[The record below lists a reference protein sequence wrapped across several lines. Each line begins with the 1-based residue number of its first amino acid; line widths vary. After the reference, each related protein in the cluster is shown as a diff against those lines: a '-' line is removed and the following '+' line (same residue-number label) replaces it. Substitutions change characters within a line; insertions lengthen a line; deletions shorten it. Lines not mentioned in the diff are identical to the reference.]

1 LLIPLSS
8 IKKVLKGSSGPC
20 DVLKGYLDPC
30 DEHGFVLGG
39 GFSQEQ
45 GAKTVSGAGL
55 NIGHSSCLQ
64 LHPIAFSL
72 HMLGYEV
79 VGWLEK

>member
-1 LLIPLSS
+1 MPFDVLKGYPNPCDFS
-8 IKKVLKGSSGPC
+8 KGYPDPCDVLKGSSDPC

-45 GAKTVSGAGL
+45 GAKTVSGIEPLSTTG
-55 NIGHSSCLQ
+55 
-64 LHPIAFSL
+64 
-72 HMLGYEV
+72 
-79 VGWLEK
+79 